1 VRRRGNEGRASGS
14 AQRGAAERSSR
25 AGGSAQRGAAER
37 SSGASIRAFFAI
49 ELSEPARRA
58 AAELAAALCAR
69 PGGDAVRWVRPESLH
84 VTLRFLGDV
93 EPGRAEALAAQ
104 VREQVAALAPFELR
118 LAGLGS
124 LPPNRRPRVLV
135 LELEPQEPLAAL
147 ALAVERGVVAAGCA
161 PERRAYRGH
170 LTLGRVRERGAPPSL
185 EGLPV
190 PPADFAVGEAV
201 LFASQPQ
208 PGGSVYTPLARA
220 ALRGGP
226 NEFPSPLKPGTP
238 EE

>member
-1 VRRRGNEGRASGS
+1 VRRRGSEEHAGR
-14 AQRGAAERSSR
+14 QRGEAERSSL
-25 AGGSAQRGAAER
+25 GSGTRKAR
-37 SSGASIRAFFAI
+37 IRAFFAI

-58 AAELAAALCAR
+58 AGELAAALRAR

-93 EPGRAEALAAQ
+93 EAERVDALAAQ
-104 VREQVAALAPFELR
+104 VGEQIRALAPFELR
-118 LAGLGS
+118 YAALGS

-135 LELEPQEPLAAL
+135 LELEPQAPLAEL

-161 PERRAYRGH
+161 PERRAFRGH

-190 PPADFAVGEAV
+190 SPAAFAVGEAV
-201 LFASQPQ
+201 LFASEPQ
-208 PGGSVYTPLARA
+208 PGGSRYTPLARV
-220 ALRGGP
+220 ALHGGRA
-226 NEFPSPLKPGTP
+226 FPSPLKPGTP